1 MDPESR
7 FRDYYGEERP
17 LIGLARF
24 HFLEHGYTL
33 VPALAMAGADLDA
46 YPGTPKKPIV
56 DYTIS
61 SPQMRTRMQQ
71 MAELNFLAYYIE
83 FGGNNVDYSDGESL
97 LLKFMNSVTFPSI
110 RNRKRFPYGDFVHFL
125 LDCHGIL
132 DVSDGNG
139 RSPVHIAVLHDRP
152 DLLEKILLAGIDQ
165 PGRGDN
171 SGNIPYQYAVRNHL
185 PEVVRV
191 LEKYGLKSALSPKD
205 AAQGELLQGLNE
217 NDPERILQSVK
228 NGASLRYIYRNGSNI
243 LQLAVLQN
251 NPEMVVRYIHWN
263 QEQISVILLAVKT
276 KKPAIFELLVK
287 SCRPLNLNVHSCGH
301 YHWLPEYVLLWCAGE
316 AETAVQFYEIL
327 LKNGWDINASGGPF
341 RRTVLH
347 SAVLN
352 RKTDPEL
359 IRFLLKKGANPAV
372 TDSSG
377 RTPADL
383 ASKPE
388 IKEILRLAQ
397 VNGSQPE

>member
-1 MDPESR
+1 M
-7 FRDYYGEERP
+7 
-17 LIGLARF
+17 
-24 HFLEHGYTL
+24 
-33 VPALAMAGADLDA
+33 V
-46 YPGTPKKPIV
+46 
-56 DYTIS
+56 
-61 SPQMRTRMQQ
+61 Q
-71 MAELNFLAYYIE
+71 
-83 FGGNNVDYSDGESL
+83 L
-97 LLKFMNSVTFPSI
+97 LL
-110 RNRKRFPYGDFVHFL
+110 
-125 LDCHGIL
+125 
-132 DVSDGNG
+132 
-139 RSPVHIAVLHDRP
+139 
-152 DLLEKILLAGIDQ
+152 DQ
-165 PGRGDN
+165 GVN
-171 SGNIPYQYAVRNHL
+171 
-185 PEVVRV
+185 
-191 LEKYGLKSALSPKD
+191 
-205 AAQGELLQGLNE
+205 
-217 NDPERILQSVK
+217 
-228 NGASLRYIYRNGSNI
+228 
-243 LQLAVLQN
+243 
-251 NPEMVVRYIHWN
+251 IHWN

-388 IKEILRLAQ
+388 IKEILRLARL
-397 VNGSQPE
+397 NGSPTE